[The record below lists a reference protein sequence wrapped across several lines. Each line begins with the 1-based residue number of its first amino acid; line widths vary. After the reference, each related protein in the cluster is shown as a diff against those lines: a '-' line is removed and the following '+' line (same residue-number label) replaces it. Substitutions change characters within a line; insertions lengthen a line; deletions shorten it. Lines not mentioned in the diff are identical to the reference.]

1 LLKLRQV
8 STATL
13 TSQLIKVARLR
24 SRSPRDIRP
33 LNAAKSRFVGPAVT
47 LRYAPLR
54 EDLERMADIALAE
67 NPTRMAIEESA
78 PGSVVVVDMGGD
90 IGGGAIG
97 DILAARLIYR
107 GIVGLVADG
116 AMRDAGPLMAMDLPV
131 HCRTFTPPPNSA
143 SILAVGFNEPIGCGG
158 VLVVPGDIVV
168 TSDVP
173 LAHRC
178 VTGGV
183 TVIAPNGR
191 EFTPD
196 SIGMALAVEPS
207 EPDIMRQPPR
217 RPGKRLLGK
226 IILWRCFFVSTVLV
240 VLVLGLYEWGNV
252 AGLSVGRRRA
262 EAFNAFNNVNFFNP
276 SLDGNT
282 PSNFGEFR
290 QVHPPR
296 VMQFALRYEF

>member
-1 LLKLRQV
+1 MTDLAPDTLLKLRQV

-13 TSQLIKVARLR
+13 TSQLIKVAGLR

-54 EDLERMADIALAE
+54 EDLERMANIALAE
-67 NPTRMAIEESA
+67 NPTRRAIEESE

-158 VLVVPGDIVV
+158 VLVFPGDIVV
-168 TSDVP
+168 GDEDGAVMIP
-173 LAHRC
+173 RHLADKVAISGLEQEQVEAYIKRR
-178 VTGGV
+178 VELGEP
-183 TVIAPNGR
+183 IAGFYPASERTMADYRDWVDAGR
-191 EFTPD
+191 
-196 SIGMALAVEPS
+196 
-207 EPDIMRQPPR
+207 
-217 RPGKRLLGK
+217 
-226 IILWRCFFVSTVLV
+226 
-240 VLVLGLYEWGNV
+240 
-252 AGLSVGRRRA
+252 
-262 EAFNAFNNVNFFNP
+262 P
-276 SLDGNT
+276 SLG
-282 PSNFGEFR
+282 
-290 QVHPPR
+290 
-296 VMQFALRYEF
+296 